1 MGNTDQSP
9 QKSVRSKPPEWYAV
23 YTKPHAEKQVF
34 NRLEEAGIE
43 AFLPLQKTIRQWSD
57 RKKIVEKP
65 LLSSYI
71 FVRVKRKQFPT
82 VYRTYGIVKF
92 VTFEGNPV
100 PIPRSQID
108 NLRLLVNSDA
118 EIEVNSE
125 KYEPGDRVEVASGS
139 LAGLQGELIGKGR
152 GKRMIIRLD
161 EIGKNIIVKIPVTF
175 LVKIKA

>member
-1 MGNTDQSP
+1 MEEKDL
-9 QKSVRSKPPEWYAV
+9 KSKRGESEKWYAV
-23 YTKPHAEKQVF
+23 YTRPRAEKQAAA
-34 NRLEEAGIE
+34 RLAEAGIE
-43 AFLPLQKTIRQWSD
+43 VFLPLQKTIRHWSD
-57 RKKIVEKP
+57 RKKVVEKP

-71 FVRVKRKQFPT
+71 FVRVKRKQFPS

-92 VTFEGNPV
+92 VTFEGSPV

-175 LVKIKA
+175 LKKIQK